1 MRVNVRNNNV
11 NKALSIFKKKCG
23 EVVME
28 VRARQYY
35 EKPTTKRNR
44 ARKLAQIR
52 EKKRQS
58 KDRRPA

>member
-28 VRARQYY
+28 VRTRQYY

-58 KDRRPA
+58 RDRRPA

>member
-1 MRVNVRNNNV
+1 
-11 NKALSIFKKKCG
+11 
-23 EVVME
+23 ME

-58 KDRRPA
+58 RDRRPA